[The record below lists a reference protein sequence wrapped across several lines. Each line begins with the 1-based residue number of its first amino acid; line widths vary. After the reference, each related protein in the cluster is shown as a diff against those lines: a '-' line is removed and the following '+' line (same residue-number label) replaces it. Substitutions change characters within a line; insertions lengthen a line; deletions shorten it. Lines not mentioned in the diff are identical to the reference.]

1 MGKFEA
7 PHIQVEILQALPKEA
22 QEYIVAL
29 QTYLQTIQAQL
40 LNSKFNLTRIPK
52 IAVSHLQ
59 LIRLLSGHLKSLKR
73 NLPSQKV
80 VRSVILA
87 ISEN

>member
-7 PHIQVEILQALPKEA
+7 PHIQVEIFQVLPKEA

-59 LIRLLSGHLKSLKR
+59 LIRLLSG
-73 NLPSQKV
+73 P
-80 VRSVILA
+80 
-87 ISEN
+87 